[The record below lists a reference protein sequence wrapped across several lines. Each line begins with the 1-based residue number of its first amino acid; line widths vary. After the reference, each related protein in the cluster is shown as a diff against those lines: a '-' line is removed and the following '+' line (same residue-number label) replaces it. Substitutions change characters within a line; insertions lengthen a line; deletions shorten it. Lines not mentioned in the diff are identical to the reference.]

1 MEDTRWKN
9 EIIDVGTYRKLMNH
23 DDTTPRAYGLSKI
36 HKTRH
41 PLRIIVSSINSLLY
55 NLAYYLYT
63 IIKKNVPAATS
74 YIANSRHLIDQLNS
88 TWIDP
93 SQKLASLDMVSLF
106 TNVPTGYQIHL

>member
-74 YIANSRHLIDQLNS
+74 YITNSRHLIDQLNS

-93 SQKLASLDMVSLF
+93 SQKLASLDVVSLF